1 MATRTEIIDGMQFT
15 FLNGKSALNTSSAAP
30 RTITYQYAGTSAPT
44 DLPTSASYDGWTDF
58 SAAEAATFRAALDH
72 VETLLNVEFVE
83 ISGSA
88 DPDMNVGKVTIPGST
103 AGVGG
108 FSASSSGDTITRYDS
123 YVVYDNTIDLT
134 TSVDLVLHEVGH
146 AMGLKHPF
154 SSPTVPSGFD
164 SNKYSIMSYTSNPD
178 NGMDSDA
185 MMLFDILAMQ
195 DLWGANL
202 DTASGDSTYTGKR
215 TDTIDAIWDGGGIDT
230 FDASAIASGV
240 RLDLRQARFSSF
252 DSTDDVVIAYDTVI
266 ENATG
271 GAGAD
276 VLIGNSAANLLLG
289 GGGRD
294 KIKGNKGRDDIEGGD
309 ARDKI
314 SGGIGFDKISGGN
327 GNDRIAGDQ
336 GNDRLSG
343 NAGRDTFVFA
353 EGGGKDRVLDFTD
366 NKDQLKFYHD
376 EVASVSDVLDLGVN
390 KGANAVFT
398 FNDGLVVVVNDIT
411 VAALSDDILV
421 A

>member
-15 FLNGKSALNTSSAAP
+15 FLNGKSALNTSGAAP
-30 RTITYQYAGTSAPT
+30 RTITYQYAGTSAPE

-108 FSASSSGDTITRYDS
+108 FRASSSGDTITRYDS

-202 DTASGDSTYTGKR
+202 DTASGDSTYTDKR

-376 EVASVSDVLDLGVN
+376 EVDSVSDVLDLGVN

-398 FNDGLVVVVNDIT
+398 FSDGLVVVVNDIT
-411 VAALSDDILV
+411 IAALSDDILV

>member
-1 MATRTEIIDGMQFT
+1 MATRTEIIDGMQFS
-15 FLNGKSALNTSSAAP
+15 FLNGKNALNTSGAAP
-30 RTITYQYAGTSAPT
+30 RTITFQYAGTSAPT
-44 DLPTSASYDGWTDF
+44 DLPTSATYDGWTDF
-58 SAAEAATFRAALDH
+58 TTAEEATFRAALDH

-83 ISGSA
+83 VFGSA
-88 DPDMNVGKVTIPGST
+88 DPDMNVGKVSIPGST

-185 MMLFDILAMQ
+185 MMLFDILAIQ

-202 DTASGDSTYTGKR
+202 DTASGDSIYTGKR
-215 TDTIDAIWDGGGIDT
+215 TDTIDAIWDAGGIDT

-271 GAGAD
+271 GAGSD
-276 VLIGNSAANLLLG
+276 VLIGNSANNLLLG
-289 GGGRD
+289 GGDRD
-294 KIKGNKGRDDIEGGD
+294 KIKGNRGRDDIEGGD

-314 SGGIGFDKISGGN
+314 SGGIGFDTISGGN

-376 EVASVSDVLDLGVN
+376 DVSSVADVLDLGVN
-390 KGANAVFT
+390 KGSNAVFT
-398 FNDGLVVVVNDIT
+398 FSDGLVVVVNDIT

>member
-376 EVASVSDVLDLGVN
+376 DVSSVSDVLDLGVN

>member
-1 MATRTEIIDGMQFT
+1 MATRTEIIDGMQFA
-15 FLNGKSALNTSSAAP
+15 FLNGKSALNTSGAAP
-30 RTITYQYAGTSAPT
+30 RTITFQYAGTSTPT
-44 DLPTSASYDGWTDF
+44 DLPTSATYDDWTDF
-58 SAAEAATFRAALDH
+58 STAEEATFRAALDH

-83 ISGSA
+83 VFGSA
-88 DPDMNVGKVTIPGST
+88 DPDMNVGKVAIPGST

-154 SSPTVPSGFD
+154 SSPTVPGGFD

-252 DSTDDVVIAYDTVI
+252 DATDDVVIAYDTVI

-276 VLIGNSAANLLLG
+276 VLIGNSANNLLLG
-289 GGGRD
+289 GGGKD

-309 ARDKI
+309 ARDQI
-314 SGGIGFDKISGGN
+314 SGGIGFDTISGGN

-343 NAGRDTFVFA
+343 NAGKDTFVFA
-353 EGGGKDRVLDFTD
+353 EGGGTDRVLDFTD

-376 EVASVSDVLDLGVN
+376 DVSSVSDVLDLGVN
-390 KGANAVFT
+390 KGSNAVFT
-398 FNDGLVVVVNDIT
+398 FSDGLVVIVNDIS
-411 VAALSDDILV
+411 VAQLSNDILV

>member
-1 MATRTEIIDGMQFT
+1 MATRTEIIDGMQFS
-15 FLNGKSALNTSSAAP
+15 FLNGKNALNTSGAAP
-30 RTITYQYAGTSAPT
+30 RTITFQYAGTSAPT
-44 DLPTSASYDGWTDF
+44 DLPTSTPYDGWTDF
-58 SAAEAATFRAALDH
+58 TTAEEATFRAALDH

-83 ISGSA
+83 VFGSA
-88 DPDMNVGKVTIPGST
+88 DPDMNVGKVSIPGST

-195 DLWGANL
+195 NLWGANL
-202 DTASGDSTYTGKR
+202 YTASGDSIYTGKR
-215 TDTIDAIWDGGGIDT
+215 TDTIDAIWDAGGIDT

-271 GAGAD
+271 GAGSD
-276 VLIGNSAANLLLG
+276 VLIGNSANNLLLG
-289 GGGRD
+289 GGDRD
-294 KIKGNKGRDDIEGGD
+294 KIKGNRGRDDIEGGD

-314 SGGIGFDKISGGN
+314 SGGIGFDTISGGN

-376 EVASVSDVLDLGVN
+376 DVSSVADVLDLGVN
-390 KGANAVFT
+390 KGSNAVFT
-398 FNDGLVVVVNDIT
+398 FSDGLVVVVNDIT

>member
-108 FSASSSGDTITRYDS
+108 FSASISGDTITRYDS

>member
-30 RTITYQYAGTSAPT
+30 RTITYQFAGTSAPT

-58 SAAEAATFRAALDH
+58 SAAEEATFRAALDH

-202 DTASGDSTYTGKR
+202 DSASGDSTYTGKR

-276 VLIGNSAANLLLG
+276 VLIGNNTANLLLG

-314 SGGIGFDKISGGN
+314 SGGIGFDTISGGN

-343 NAGRDTFVFA
+343 NAGKDTFVFA